1 MNRQTHPPS
10 PAAAKGRRSL
20 ATVFCAAALCA
31 LLGGHAQAADWPD
44 RPIRIVVP
52 FGAGGST
59 DALARILAEKLG
71 GLVGQ
76 TVVIENRAGAAG
88 AIGAQAVSKAAP
100 DGTTFLLATSST
112 HAVLPHLRPLPYD
125 AIKDFTAI
133 ARIASAPNVLMV
145 SPALKVATVKD
156 LAQLATSREGGL
168 TYSSSGSGTVT
179 HLIAADFVQR
189 AGIRARHIPY
199 KTGIQALPELNSGQ
213 IDFTFDSIVWALP
226 QAQAGK
232 IRALAIGSPERSP
245 LAPDLPTMRE
255 AGFAGFDGTT
265 WFALMGPAGIPPKIV
280 AELNRHIN
288 AALRDPDLRAQFE
301 RQGAEALGG
310 TPQDL
315 EKLVRDDG
323 SRWAK
328 VITTGNIKIEQ

>member
-1 MNRQTHPPS
+1 M
-10 PAAAKGRRSL
+10 
-20 ATVFCAAALCA
+20 
-31 LLGGHAQAADWPD
+31 
-44 RPIRIVVP
+44 
-52 FGAGGST
+52 
-59 DALARILAEKLG
+59 
-71 GLVGQ
+71 
-76 TVVIENRAGAAG
+76 
-88 AIGAQAVSKAAP
+88 SKAAP

-168 TYSSSGSGTVT
+168 TYSSSGSGSVT